1 MLSKTFQPKP
11 GDVERKWYVVDAS
24 GKTLGRLAARIASV
38 LRGKHKATFAPHLD
52 VGDFVIV
59 TNAHKVA
66 VTGRK
71 EKAKLYRSHSGH
83 PGGLTTRTLGEVRK
97 RHPDRILR
105 EAVRGMLPHTTLG
118 RRQILKLK
126 LYTGTDHPHAAQK
139 PVPLPVE

>member
-1 MLSKTFQPKP
+1 MLSKTYQPKP
-11 GDVERKWYVVDAS
+11 GDVERKWYVVAAS
-24 GKTLGRLAARIASV
+24 GQTLGRLASRIATV
-38 LRGKHKATFAPHLD
+38 LRGKHKASFAPHLD

-59 TNAHKVA
+59 TNAHKIA

-71 EKAKLYRSHSGH
+71 EKAKLYRRHSGY
-83 PGGLTTRTLGEVRK
+83 PGGLTTRTLAEVRK

-126 LYTGTDHPHAAQK
+126 LYTGTDHPHEAQK
-139 PVPLPVE
+139 PVPLPSE

>member
-1 MLSKTFQPKP
+1 MPSKTYQPKP
-11 GDVERKWYVVDAS
+11 GDVERRWYVVDAA
-24 GKTLGRLAARIASV
+24 GQTLGRLASRIAAV
-38 LRGKHKATFAPHLD
+38 LRGKHKPSFAPHLD

-71 EKAKLYRSHSGH
+71 EKQKAYRSHSGY

-97 RHPDRILR
+97 RHPDRLLR

-118 RRQILKLK
+118 RKQILKLK
-126 LYTGTDHPHAAQK
+126 LYAGADHPHAAQK